1 MTFTVNREQFINS
14 ILSPSSKLT
23 DNLLLFTETTNKQE
37 KLLKTLTTSS
47 DNSAILLSDC
57 KFDGDVLSKLI
68 IPEIKTFLRLFSNI
82 DEELA
87 TLTINDNQ
95 IFYEDK
101 KFSFKYF
108 LLDEEYYTAKK
119 SLNEAKLKA
128 LKYDNSFEISKNKF
142 SEVLKY
148 NAIIPE
154 AEKVYF
160 FTEKNAVYAQLGDK
174 QKPNINEITT
184 AISDKF
190 IGPSF
195 TDPIPLNVQTLL
207 LLTFNTNSSI
217 NVAINTEL
225 KIVKFSSENLTYIL
239 SGLVK

>member
-57 KFDGDVLSKLI
+57 KFDGDILSKLI

-108 LLDEEYYTAKK
+108 LLDE
-119 SLNEAKLKA
+119 
-128 LKYDNSFEISKNKF
+128 
-142 SEVLKY
+142 
-148 NAIIPE
+148 
-154 AEKVYF
+154 
-160 FTEKNAVYAQLGDK
+160 
-174 QKPNINEITT
+174 
-184 AISDKF
+184 
-190 IGPSF
+190 
-195 TDPIPLNVQTLL
+195 
-207 LLTFNTNSSI
+207 
-217 NVAINTEL
+217 
-225 KIVKFSSENLTYIL
+225 
-239 SGLVK
+239 